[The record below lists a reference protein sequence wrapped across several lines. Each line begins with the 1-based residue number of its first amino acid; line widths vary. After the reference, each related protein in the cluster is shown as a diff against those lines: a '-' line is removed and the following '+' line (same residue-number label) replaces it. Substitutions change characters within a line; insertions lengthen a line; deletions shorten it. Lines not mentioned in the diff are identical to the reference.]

1 MDENNGDK
9 FLKTLTLILYSI
21 ICMIGIIGNATV
33 IYVILSISSITPASL
48 FNMTSANE
56 TKVNNIELQ
65 PLREKK
71 SIMTKKS
78 LLIQPSNIKKQT
90 ICQRVFKRLKALK
103 LSVTNYY
110 LINLAIADFLLLF
123 FIIFLIPTVIMER
136 WIFGLILCKI
146 YFSLTYMCQLNAAF
160 IICILSFD
168 RWLAVRFPLKV
179 KNYRNL
185 FITKIII
192 FLSWTISAILSI
204 PVIMFTKINSHD
216 LTSNETSSSQNL
228 FCQID
233 IDNNITNHS
242 FLPTGF
248 SPLKAFQ
255 FYWLTI
261 NFILPVSFIVI
272 FYLQVL
278 RLLKLNSKNSR
289 LNQSMNKIRV
299 YKKITIM
306 CLAIIGCY
314 VICWTP
320 YWIVQLLLTVK
331 ADYADHSTFRFILSM
346 TQIIA
351 YLNSALNPILY
362 SFLSEDFQ
370 SNFRIACCVCNKK

>member
-71 SIMTKKS
+71 SIMSKKS

-110 LINLAIADFLLLF
+110 LINLAIADFILLF
-123 FIIFLIPTVIMER
+123 FILFLIPTVIMER

-204 PVIMFTKINSHD
+204 PVMMFTKINSHD

-306 CLAIIGCY
+306 CLAIIG
-314 VICWTP
+314 
-320 YWIVQLLLTVK
+320 
-331 ADYADHSTFRFILSM
+331 
-346 TQIIA
+346 
-351 YLNSALNPILY
+351 
-362 SFLSEDFQ
+362 
-370 SNFRIACCVCNKK
+370 